1 MTSSTKNSFQ
11 SRFQSH
17 PDTEELTG
25 YSLIVLPC
33 DQLSGTHR
41 SDWDDA
47 ARVALEGT
55 AEVAVDEGLLR
66 KVLSLIQEER
76 PEYARTTFRQAH
88 RIQEFAVPSVLR
100 SGVFSWRP
108 HKGNAPD
115 FAHDAGQPSRRWRAR
130 QHIDALVA
138 GFIGRAVHLQEQGFT
153 DTALDLIYDSVDE
166 LLHGAR
172 FALCDSVLQET
183 DTSQCSIDVLLA
195 LLTATLPAKSRLATR
210 TKFFQRVETSLRERG
225 EYSADVLSGLE

>member
-25 YSLIVLPC
+25 DSQIVLAC
-33 DQLSGTHR
+33 AQLSGTHR
-41 SDWDDA
+41 PDWDDDA
-47 ARVALEGT
+47 WGVLEGT
-55 AEVAVDEGLLR
+55 VEDVVDEGLLR
-66 KVLSLIQEER
+66 RVLSYIQEER
-76 PEYARTTFRQAH
+76 PEYVQTTFRQAH
-88 RIQEFAVPSVLR
+88 RIQEFAVPFVLR
-100 SGVFSWRP
+100 SGDFSWRP

-115 FAHDAGQPSRRWRAR
+115 FAHDAGQLSRRWRAR
-130 QHIDALVA
+130 QRIDALVA
-138 GFIGRAVHLQEQGFT
+138 GFVHRATSLQEQGFT

-183 DTSQCSIDVLLA
+183 DASQCSIDVLLA

-210 TKFFQRVETSLRERG
+210 AQFFQRVENSLRERG
-225 EYSADVLSGLE
+225 EYVADVLAGLE